1 MPQQKAEE
9 HTAREFR
16 YGEIV
21 TGGEAFSHKCSI
33 ITGIKIWNPNFHKGF
48 ATLDHS
54 CSSRQQS
61 CSSISLE
68 DGGTRNPQL
77 LTIWSYLLSHQITIT
92 AEYLPSRLNVRADW
106 KSRNATDSSYLKLYQ
121 KVFLK
126 ITKLCRNPNSSSVCL
141 QAVSTISPIYGMEAR
156 TSFSTDAMQQ
166 NWKKMFAVAFPLR
179 MSIQRPLLLTAL
191 PNSNSNTKSPGRKTP
206 KLWKPGP

>member
-1 MPQQKAEE
+1 MPHLTIHVQVDNKVAL
-9 HTAREFR
+9 A
-16 YGEIV
+16 YLL
-21 TGGEAFSHKCSI
+21 KM
-33 ITGIKIWNPNFHKGF
+33 
-48 ATLDHS
+48 
-54 CSSRQQS
+54 
-61 CSSISLE
+61 
-68 DGGTRNPQL
+68 GGTRSPQL
-77 LTIWSYLLSHQITIT
+77 LKISKSIWNYLLSHQITIT
-92 AEYLPSRLNVRADW
+92 AEYLPNRLNVRADW